1 MLRSA
6 GIEPV
11 VIASGAD
18 ETRLTGENAV
28 TMTARLCRLKAH
40 SVIDSGALE
49 DHPADQTIVV
59 ACDSVLD
66 LDGRILGKPHTA
78 ERARQWWLRMRGH
91 QGVLVS
97 GHHVAVITDGQIRE
111 QTRVG
116 QTVITFA
123 DLTDAEIDAYVK
135 SGEPAKVAGAFTID
149 GLGGAFITRING
161 DPHNVTG
168 ISLPLLR
175 QMLMDLDVEWS
186 SLWNVPR
193 NGHLN

>member
-18 ETRLTGENAV
+18 ESRLAGEDAA

-40 SVIDSGALE
+40 SVIGSGALDE
-49 DHPADQTIVV
+49 HPADRTIVV
-59 ACDSVLD
+59 ACDSVLN
-66 LDGRILGKPHTA
+66 LDGRVLGKPHTA
-78 ERARQWWLRMRGH
+78 DRARQWWRRMRGH

-97 GHHVAVITDGQIRE
+97 GHHIAVIENGQIRE

-116 QTVITFA
+116 QTVVTFA
-123 DLTDAEIDAYVK
+123 DLTDAEIDAYVS

-168 ISLPLLR
+168 ISLPLVR

-186 SLWNVPR
+186 SLWNGPR
-193 NGHLN
+193 GGHLS